1 MPENG
6 KKVLTMAE
14 YIKKADV
21 LEYLSLRRNQ
31 VLKSPLST
39 LDAKFE
45 VMEIFDFVDHRVE
58 SADVA
63 PVRHGRWNADETC
76 PFCGEKSTEGLD
88 AEKWNYW
95 FPDFCP
101 NCGAKMDLEG

>member
-1 MPENG
+1 MD
-6 KKVLTMAE
+6 E

-21 LEYLSLRRNQ
+21 LEYLSARRNQ

-63 PVRHGRWNADETC
+63 PVRHGRWVQTKS
-76 PFCGEKSTEGLD
+76 PFMNECEDCSVCGYRTVWGHRY
-88 AEKWNYW
+88 NY
-95 FPDFCP
+95 CP